1 MHSISRQRPATE
13 FRLAWLR
20 AGRSILATAALVG
33 FGAGP
38 AGAAPQAFPVLV
50 DAAFSKPAAGHIA
63 SADTLQAFLRQL
75 HRNRHENRFCF
86 VQERLPPDAAHPTE
100 RDTIW
105 MVWTTGA
112 RIYTFTNY
120 PGGSREDPNSE
131 AAGLAHSNPVHW
143 KTDVVADEDAVG
155 GSTYLVTRAWVDRIR
170 QACRRVGVAVR
181 VPRFPAVVR

>member
-1 MHSISRQRPATE
+1 MHSMSRQRPATE

-38 AGAAPQAFPVLV
+38 AGAAPQAFP
-50 DAAFSKPAAGHIA
+50 
-63 SADTLQAFLRQL
+63 RQL

-105 MVWTTGA
+105 M
-112 RIYTFTNY
+112 
-120 PGGSREDPNSE
+120 
-131 AAGLAHSNPVHW
+131 
-143 KTDVVADEDAVG
+143 DAVG